1 MGRGDPTGVSCFASC
16 GQTFGSGGDL
26 REKTLLRVLLPGT
39 EVVVWLLVLL
49 KCFQFTIYIYICM
62 YVCMYI
68 CIHADTY
75 IGVVQKSHYF
85 KVPSLTKEFYM
96 VCVTMLVFLLPPLAG
111 YFMVLHVA

>member
-1 MGRGDPTGVSCFASC
+1 MC
-16 GQTFGSGGDL
+16 
-26 REKTLLRVLLPGT
+26 
-39 EVVVWLLVLL
+39 
-49 KCFQFTIYIYICM
+49 IYIYIPI
-62 YVCMYI
+62 YIYTYTYIHIYIYTYIYICMYI

>member
-49 KCFQFTIYIYICM
+49 KCFQFTLVAELSEYTE
-62 YVCMYI
+62 
-68 CIHADTY
+68 HP
-75 IGVVQKSHYF
+75 GWF
-85 KVPSLTKEFYM
+85 NNF
-96 VCVTMLVFLLPPLAG
+96 VTRLETTIECGDGNWFRDD
-111 YFMVLHVA
+111 VL

>member
-49 KCFQFTIYIYICM
+49 KCFQFTIYIYM
-62 YVCMYI
+62 
-68 CIHADTY
+68 A
-75 IGVVQKSHYF
+75 
-85 KVPSLTKEFYM
+85 
-96 VCVTMLVFLLPPLAG
+96 
-111 YFMVLHVA
+111 LHVDSMRMYGYAELNSINGCYKLVKNPQNEFGWLLSNNYATYPFHNCSC